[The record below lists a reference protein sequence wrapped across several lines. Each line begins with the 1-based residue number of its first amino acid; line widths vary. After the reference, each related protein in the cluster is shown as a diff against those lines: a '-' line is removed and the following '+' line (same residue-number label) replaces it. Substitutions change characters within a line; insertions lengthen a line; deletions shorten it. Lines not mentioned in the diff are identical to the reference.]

1 MNESKQNMKWG
12 PRVETRLNQ
21 SDVNRLDE
29 AAKAAGKNRS
39 EMARQALLWFLDNQE
54 NLKHDERESEVAQA
68 MRCAT
73 DQHVKAI
80 RTGVER
86 ICKMMAR
93 QSTALG
99 TLYEITWMSM
109 PDEVGRKAFET
120 AITAA
125 KQKMRKHVEKDEA
138 EIAAAMERI
147 VSGQ

>member
-1 MNESKQNMKWG
+1 MNESKQSLRLS

-21 SDVNRLDE
+21 SDSNRLDE
-29 AAKAAGKNRS
+29 AAKAAGQSRS
-39 EMARQALLWFLDNQE
+39 DFARQALLWFLNNQE
-54 NLKHDERESEVAQA
+54 NLKHDERETEVAQA
-68 MRCAT
+68 IRYAT

-138 EIAAAMERI
+138 EIAAAMEKI

>member
-1 MNESKQNMKWG
+1 MNVLKQKTKWG

-21 SDVNRLDE
+21 SDVIRLDE

-39 EMARQALLWFLDNQE
+39 EMARQGLLWFLDSQE
-54 NLKHDERESEVAQA
+54 NLKHDERETEVAQA
-68 MRCAT
+68 IRYAT
-73 DQHVKAI
+73 DQLIKAI
-80 RTGVER
+80 RIGVDR
-86 ICKMMAR
+86 ICKMLAR

-109 PDEVGRKAFET
+109 PDEVGRKAFAV

-125 KQKMRKHVEKDEA
+125 KEKMRRHVEKDEA
-138 EIAAAMERI
+138 EIAAAMEKI